1 MKKTILMIMLALLG
15 MSQLG
20 AQEYE
25 YVPFVREGVK
35 WVYCYTNV
43 GDDYRPADPNLAY
56 GIVYLTLEI
65 KGDTIIN
72 GESYKA
78 MHKYYGDAINEEND
92 TIPIYLREEGQIVY
106 GIVPDGKTFPDCPI
120 GNRFEGAYFFEKL
133 YDGKEFILYD
143 FNDPEAYWNAEAN
156 NEENM
161 DYYEPLSID
170 IISIGSNLA
179 KRHVGR
185 MGSQDF
191 YQIEGIGVDAS
202 GSGYTLFPFRPM
214 ATGVDTYFQL
224 SHVIEDGEII
234 YKSVNYKAPDPDGYE
249 YVPLV
254 REGVKWVCFY
264 DNPCFVDEGFIPFGE
279 HYFVLEIKG
288 DICIDGKWYK
298 PVHYYSGYSIN
309 EENDTV
315 PVYLREENKVV
326 YGIIPDDRRYWECP
340 VGIGTI
346 VNGLELYSD
355 VKTSMEFILYDF
367 NDPVGFYENLCPE
380 ISPRLHYSHEE
391 MVQIG
396 NSLRKRLVFNRIGSP
411 DVYLGHEYIIEG
423 IGYVGESPGMPLNY
437 FYDINT
443 GNIQVIYK
451 LSHVID
457 GPARGQGCTDGARHL
472 HPPGQKDPCALTP
485 G

>member
-25 YVPFVREGVK
+25 YVPF
-35 WVYCYTNV
+35 
-43 GDDYRPADPNLAY
+43 
-56 GIVYLTLEI
+56 
-65 KGDTIIN
+65 
-72 GESYKA
+72 
-78 MHKYYGDAINEEND
+78 
-92 TIPIYLREEGQIVY
+92 
-106 GIVPDGKTFPDCPI
+106 
-120 GNRFEGAYFFEKL
+120 
-133 YDGKEFILYD
+133 
-143 FNDPEAYWNAEAN
+143 
-156 NEENM
+156 
-161 DYYEPLSID
+161 
-170 IISIGSNLA
+170 
-179 KRHVGR
+179 
-185 MGSQDF
+185 
-191 YQIEGIGVDAS
+191 
-202 GSGYTLFPFRPM
+202 
-214 ATGVDTYFQL
+214 
-224 SHVIEDGEII
+224 
-234 YKSVNYKAPDPDGYE
+234 
-249 YVPLV
+249 V

-451 LSHVID
+451 LSHVIEN
-457 GPARGQGCTDGARHL
+457 GQIVYKTQWYDPDITLGIGEVVADQPERMTDGNYYNL
-472 HPPGQKDPCALTP
+472 MGQPVGKDVPTVPGIYIHQGKKILVI
-485 G
+485 